1 MDVQT
6 ENTEP
11 PPSESQPSGKIRK
24 GFKLF
29 GKRKPGNIF
38 SIRSKSEGNN
48 KSPLHRSKTLDVP
61 DSAAN
66 DSEDQEKDKT
76 DGDEEQTEEGP
87 LGEDGVLAAAPAR
100 TSISSASSAKSLG
113 FLSILRGGRRGVGD
127 RRVQTVSQPVGRQRR
142 GIKGLFGNVK
152 FRSKDKEEKEEV
164 PPSPLLMSSRSNSV
178 EIIKEDL
185 TLTPKSHPR
194 SLDSPGTESSEPTNK
209 SLTAQDS
216 STTSPT
222 RTPGGEPNESHCTM
236 QAAMVPGETS
246 LSTLLADIS
255 SLLTFDSISGGGDIM
270 ADVEAEWG
278 KASISSDVSPSYTTS
293 FSKPVSSPLSSV
305 SPKPVNS
312 FHTTLPSST
321 TPSSP
326 MKPSSIIT
334 TLTKSTT
341 LTTPTIKPTNETT
354 TDVTS
359 AAIKPSTS
367 PLTNISAPIM
377 SSPTITMKT
386 TLSITMTTTAPPN
399 AQATATKVPSAS
411 SILTSTVNKLAS
423 ETTETPKTVSSVSF
437 VTTPPP
443 AMVNPPKTTPFTLTS
458 TSKPDLSSSLPATSF
473 NKVPVTVSLS
483 YPLTAKPTPPAP
495 LISSK
500 IPTTEVMAAS
510 KSVSTTSVT
519 PPDQFSTAD
528 LNKTSQS
535 FVSES
540 SSSTA
545 TTFTKTQVSSVSV
558 LSTVSKSQ
566 APPTSAP
573 PVYLNE
579 TIPTKLTAT
588 SSMSANSIP
597 TPALAQ
603 ISPMSSTSSLS
614 VSKEGPLSISQPK
627 ISPAPSET
635 PSFLSKMPTLTSQIS
650 ASSPQI
656 PLSTTTLSTH
666 PALSQ
671 TSSCPISS
679 APLSRDGLSRK
690 RESDPCLLDGNL
702 TLSSKTP
709 EPRDTLQENS
719 HQIKEDKKKTSQGH
733 GTGLSKIPVV
743 GGGRVGK
750 IPVRISH
757 NTEEEANKDMT
768 TSAAPEESAP
778 HINSHDSASKD
789 KISISE
795 VAVVTSKQSQEES
808 QTQSKAPT
816 CSPRDSKIP
825 VKHGSQ
831 IPQANRTKIP
841 VSKVPVRRAAGAK
854 PAAQSGTTQI
864 RK

>member
-6 ENTEP
+6 ENAEP
-11 PPSESQPSGKIRK
+11 PPSESQSSGKIRK

-66 DSEDQEKDKT
+66 DSEDQEREKA

-87 LGEDGVLAAAPAR
+87 LGEDGVLAAAHAR

-127 RRVQTVSQPVGRQRR
+127 RRVQTVSQPAGRQRR

-152 FRSKDKEEKEEV
+152 FRSKDKDEKEEV

-185 TLTPKSHPR
+185 TLTPKSQPR
-194 SLDSPGTESSEPTNK
+194 SLDSPSTESSEPTNK
-209 SLTAQDS
+209 SITAQDS
-216 STTSPT
+216 STTSPS

-278 KASISSDVSPSYTTS
+278 KASLAISSAASPSHTTS
-293 FSKPVSSPLSSV
+293 FSKPVSSI
-305 SPKPVNS
+305 SPKAVNS

-321 TPSSP
+321 APSSP

-341 LTTPTIKPTNETT
+341 LTTPTIKPTNETPINVT
-354 TDVTS
+354 T
-359 AAIKPSTS
+359 AATKPSTS

-386 TLSITMTTTAPPN
+386 TLGVTISTTAPPN
-399 AQATATKVPSAS
+399 TPASATKAPSAS
-411 SILTSTVNKLAS
+411 PTLTSSVNKRAS
-423 ETTETPKTVSSVSF
+423 ETSETPKTVSSMGFVS
-437 VTTPPP
+437 TSPP
-443 AMVNPPKTTPFTLTS
+443 AIVNPPKTTPFSLTS
-458 TSKPDLSSSLPATSF
+458 ASKPDLSSSLPDSSF
-473 NKVPVTVSLS
+473 NKIPVTVSMS
-483 YPLTAKPTPPAP
+483 YPFTAKPMPPAP

-500 IPTTEVMAAS
+500 IPSTEVIS
-510 KSVSTTSVT
+510 TTVSVSTTSITT
-519 PPDQFSTAD
+519 PTQFYTAD
-528 LNKTSQS
+528 LNKTSP
-535 FVSES
+535 FVSEF

-545 TTFTKTQVSSVSV
+545 TTFTKPQITSVSA
-558 LSTVSKSQ
+558 LPTVSKSQ
-566 APPTSAP
+566 ASSTSVS
-573 PVYLNE
+573 PVYLNG
-579 TIPTKLTAT
+579 TIPTHPAAIL
-588 SSMSANSIP
+588 SSNSIP
-597 TPALAQ
+597 MPALTQ
-603 ISPMSSTSSLS
+603 ISSVPPFSSLS
-614 VSKEGPLSISQPK
+614 ASKEGSLSISQPK
-627 ISPAPSET
+627 TSPAPPEM
-635 PSFLSKMPTLTSQIS
+635 PSFLSKMPMPTSQMS

-656 PLSTTTLSTH
+656 PLSSATPSTH

-679 APLSRDGLSRK
+679 APLSRDGLGKK
-690 RESDPCLLDGNL
+690 RESDPCSIDGNL
-702 TLSSKTP
+702 IQSPKTP
-709 EPRDTLQENS
+709 EPRDILQENS
-719 HQIKEDKKKTSQGH
+719 HQIKEDNKKRTSQGH
-733 GTGLSKIPVV
+733 STGLSKIPVV

-750 IPVRISH
+750 IPVRINQ
-757 NTEEEANKDMT
+757 NTEEEANKDTT
-768 TSAAPEESAP
+768 TSAALEEPTSP
-778 HINSHDSASKD
+778 LNSHDSGNKD
-789 KISISE
+789 KIAISE
-795 VAVVTSKQSQEES
+795 VAVVTSKHSQEDS
-808 QTQSKAPT
+808 QTQLKAPT

-854 PAAQSGTTQI
+854 PAVQSGTTQI